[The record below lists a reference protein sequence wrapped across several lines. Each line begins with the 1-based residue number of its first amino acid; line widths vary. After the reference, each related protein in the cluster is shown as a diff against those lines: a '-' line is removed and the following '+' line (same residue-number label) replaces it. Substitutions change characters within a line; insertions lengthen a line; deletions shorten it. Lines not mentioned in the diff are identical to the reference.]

1 MMCTK
6 AMDSVGG
13 KTMNDTETWTVAS
26 GRVLDLN
33 PYCIVGIVN
42 VTPDSFYDGGLFFR
56 QDEAVDQTLRLFE
69 QGAAVVDIGGES
81 TRPFSE
87 RIDAREELRRVMPVI
102 SRVQASLPEA
112 CLSVDTYKSEVAARV
127 LEAGVAMIND
137 VSACRFDPALIDV
150 LVSYQPGYVLMHSL
164 GRPEEMQK
172 DPRYRDVVDD
182 IHAFFEARMNDLVK
196 AGLAEE
202 HIALDPG
209 IGFGKFLEHNLRLL
223 QQIDRFFDLGRPMYL
238 GLSNKSMWEKLL
250 GLPSGKRQTATQV
263 ATALLA
269 AKGVRVHRVHEVE
282 LTRQTLEIVRNLTGG
297 E

>member
-1 MMCTK
+1 M
-6 AMDSVGG
+6 SV
-13 KTMNDTETWTVAS
+13 KQTWTVA
-26 GRVLDLN
+26 GGKVLDLN

-56 QDEAVDQTLRLFE
+56 QDEAVEQTLRLFE

-87 RIDAREELRRVMPVI
+87 RIDAREELRRIMPVL
-102 SRVQASLPEA
+102 SRVQTALPEA

-127 LEAGVAMIND
+127 LEAGVSMIND

-164 GRPEEMQK
+164 GRPEDMQR
-172 DPRYRDVVDD
+172 DPRYRDVVED
-182 IHAFFEARMNDLVK
+182 IHAFFEARMNDLIK

-209 IGFGKFLEHNLRLL
+209 IGFGKLLEHNLRLL
-223 QQIDRFFDLGRPMYL
+223 QQIERFYDLGRPVYM

-282 LTRQTLEIVRNLTGG
+282 LTRQSLEIVQILRFADNSQ
-297 E
+297 